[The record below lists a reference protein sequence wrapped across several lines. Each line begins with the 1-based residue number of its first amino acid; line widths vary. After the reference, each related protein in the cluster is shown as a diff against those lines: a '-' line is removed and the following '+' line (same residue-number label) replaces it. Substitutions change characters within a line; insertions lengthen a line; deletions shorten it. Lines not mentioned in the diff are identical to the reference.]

1 MLCDKMSLNSLESF
15 NSYWNYYIELEN
27 ELLDISKYIPIDKL
41 NKNTFSFKY
50 MKLIFSIC
58 SELDTV
64 FKEFMEFKGI
74 YKNQPNMNDYKI
86 FMRDNFQNFSSEIIL
101 CNRLNELKPFENW
114 DLNDSSSLW
123 WKDYNDIKHYRT
135 KKENGIENF
144 KKSTQLNT
152 LYALSALYQLETYLY
167 RELVDKYEKNSS
179 LKIPLPQSKIFRI
192 KDWPNNR
199 SLIDD
204 KYLFEFDQIEKSLV
218 FYAPDNLND

>member
-1 MLCDKMSLNSLESF
+1 MCDKMSLNSLESF

-50 MKLIFSIC
+50 MKLIFS
-58 SELDTV
+58 
-64 FKEFMEFKGI
+64 

>member
-1 MLCDKMSLNSLESF
+1 MDIMSLDNLESF

-64 FKEFMEFKGI
+64 FKVFMEFKGKG
-74 YKNQPNMNDYKI
+74 KNQPRMDVYKL
-86 FMRDNFQNFSSEIIL
+86 FMKENFPDFSSEIIL

-114 DLNDSSSLW
+114 DLNDSSPLW
-123 WKDYNDIKHYRT
+123 WKDYNDIKHFRT
-135 KKENGIENF
+135 KKGDGLENF
-144 KKSTQLNT
+144 KKSTQINT
-152 LYALSALYQLETYLY
+152 VNALSALYLLETYWY
-167 RELVDKYEKNSS
+167 KELVDKIDENSF

-192 KDWPNNR
+192 KDWPYNKE
-199 SLIDD
+199 LIEN
-204 KYLFEFDQIEKSLV
+204 KYILHINDEGNLILH
-218 FYAPDNLND
+218 APSNHTV

>member
-1 MLCDKMSLNSLESF
+1 MDIMSLDNLESF

-64 FKEFMEFKGI
+64 FKVFMEFKGKGI
-74 YKNQPNMNDYKI
+74 NQPRMDDYKL
-86 FMRDNFQNFSSEIIL
+86 FMKENFPDFSSEIIL

-114 DLNDSSSLW
+114 DLNNSSPLW
-123 WKDYNDIKHYRT
+123 WKDYNNIKHFRT
-135 KKENGIENF
+135 KKVNNLENF
-144 KKSTQLNT
+144 KKSTQIST
-152 LYALSALYQLETYLY
+152 VYSLSALYLLETYLY
-167 RELVDKYEKNSS
+167 KELIDKYEADSF

-192 KDWPNNR
+192 KDWAYNKELIENKYM
-199 SLIDD
+199 LHIDD
-204 KYLFEFDQIEKSLV
+204 KGHLILN
-218 FYAPDNLND
+218 APNNHTI

>member
-1 MLCDKMSLNSLESF
+1 MGLNNLKSF
-15 NSYWNYYIELEN
+15 DSYWNYYIELEN

-64 FKEFMEFKGI
+64 FKELMDFKDET
-74 YKNQPNMNDYKI
+74 KNQPNMNVYKN
-86 FMRDNFQNFSSEIIL
+86 FMRENFPDFSSEIIL

-114 DLNDSSSLW
+114 LLNDSSPLW
-123 WKDYNDIKHYRT
+123 WKDYNDIKHFRT
-135 KKENGIENF
+135 KEINQQENF
-144 KKSTQLNT
+144 KRSTQINT

-167 RELVDKYEKNSS
+167 KELIDNYEPNSF

-192 KDWPNNR
+192 KDWPYNKKLIENKYV
-199 SLIDD
+199 LHIDD
-204 KYLFEFDQIEKSLV
+204 KGDLILH
-218 FYAPDNLND
+218 APDNRLV